1 MSLWCA
7 DYKGEFLLGN
17 RRYCYPLTVTD
28 YASRYLLT
36 CEAPLTTQE
45 KFAFTVF
52 GRTFQGVW
60 APGGDSDRYRYSV
73 ASAHALIG
81 LRKLAVRCLRL
92 GERITPGQPQQNG
105 RHPQRRIEFS
115 GAAGGPPTPRAH
127 AAGPAC
133 AAA

>member
-36 CEAPLTTQE
+36 CEAPL
-45 KFAFTVF
+45 
-52 GRTFQGVW
+52 
-60 APGGDSDRYRYSV
+60 GDSDRYRYSV

-81 LRKLAVRCLRL
+81 LRKLAVRWLRL